1 MINANVEK
9 LFSLLLSVKYVHSVP
24 DTYDYSHEPRPC
36 HNFLF
41 MLDGEGSIKT
51 QGKTILLKQ
60 GDVLFIPKNTTYIS
74 YWAKNSRTVF
84 QSLHFCFSP
93 GFDPLFNK
101 NVPIQL
107 IKTQRFN
114 EVFELVKSIEKNQYA
129 KGVNSFITLS
139 SFYAICAELF
149 KDIEVL
155 PLSSSNK
162 AILPALKHIELNY
175 AKTLTIEELASLCY
189 LSPSRF
195 FYLFKQQT
203 GLSPIAYKNRLAVL
217 CVAQEL
223 LSNKDESIK
232 NIAEKHGFLSLIY
245 FERLFKKIMGK
256 TPSQYKKENTLL

>member
-9 LFSLLLSVKYVHSVP
+9 LFSLLLSVKYVHNTP
-24 DTYDYSHEPRPC
+24 DTYDYSCEPRPC

-41 MLDGEGSIKT
+41 MLSGEGSIKT
-51 QGKTILLKQ
+51 QGKTILLKK
-60 GDVLFIPKNTTYIS
+60 GDVLFIPKNTTYVS
-74 YWAKNSRTVF
+74 YWAENSITIF
-84 QSLHFCFSP
+84 QSLHFCFNP
-93 GFDPLFNK
+93 VLDPLFNK
-101 NVPIQL
+101 NIPIQL

-114 EVFELVKSIEKNQYA
+114 ELFELVKNIEKNQYL
-129 KGVNSFITLS
+129 KNVNSFITLS
-139 SFYAICAELF
+139 AFYAICAELF
-149 KDIEVL
+149 KDIEIL
-155 PLSSSNK
+155 PTNNFNK
-162 AILPALKHIELNY
+162 AILPALRYIELNY
-175 AKTLTIEELASLCY
+175 ASTLTIEELSSLCY

-223 LSNKDESIK
+223 LSNKDENIK